1 MSDEFRLLPDEAALV
16 GRTAPLPSVR
26 RVATQTPSGEVSALV
41 WGDAPAVT
49 LLHGAALNAHTWD
62 ATLLALGRDAIALDL
77 PGHGDSAW
85 RDDFDYSPAVNAE
98 AAAAVIDAVAPG
110 VPQAIVGHSLGGLS
124 AIALAATRPD
134 LVSALVIV
142 DVSPGLRLG
151 DAAQVSDFLT
161 GPQVFPSREAIV
173 ESALAAG
180 IGDDRA
186 TLARGVELNT
196 RVRDDGSVIWK
207 HHFGNPPQDGTFGSA
222 GLRDL
227 TLLWPGLTEADV
239 PVLLVRGATGYLA
252 PEVVEEFREK
262 VPRAIVVE
270 LATGHNVQEQDPVGL
285 AAAISGFLSG
295 LA

>member
-1 MSDEFRLLPDEAALV
+1 MSDEFRFLPDEAALV

-26 RVATQTPSGEVSALV
+26 RVATPTPSGEVSALV
-41 WGDAPAVT
+41 WGDAPVVT

-62 ATLLALGRDAIALDL
+62 AMLLALGRDAIALDL

-110 VPQAIVGHSLGGLS
+110 VPQTIVGHSLGGLS

-151 DAAQVSDFLT
+151 DAAQVSDFLS

-173 ESALAAG
+173 EGALAAG
-180 IGDDRA
+180 IGNDRA

-196 RVRDDGSVIWK
+196 RVREDGGVIWK
-207 HHFGNPPQDGTFGSA
+207 HHFGNPPQGGAFGSA

-227 TLLWPGLTEADV
+227 TLLWPGLTETDV

-285 AAAISGFLSG
+285 AAAISGFLE
-295 LA
+295 A